1 MSGSQTPDAG
11 RQSGEDGKR
20 TPDAGQVKT
29 GRRTPDWRRRKN
41 HGGQKGQT
49 MAERINSFK
58 DLNVYQ
64 EACRLDES
72 IFEET
77 KRWPREEKYA
87 LIDQI
92 RRSSRSIGAN
102 IAEAWAKRRYP
113 AHFVSKLTDSDGEL
127 QETEHWMDRAVKYG
141 YLTRSRADVMEKQC
155 EVIGKM
161 LGVMIN
167 KSESF
172 S

>member
-1 MSGSQTPDAG
+1 
-11 RQSGEDGKR
+11 
-20 TPDAGQVKT
+20 
-29 GRRTPDWRRRKN
+29 
-41 HGGQKGQT
+41 

-58 DLNVYQ
+58 DLKVYQ

-77 KRWPREEKYA
+77 KIWPREEKYA

-113 AHFVSKLTDSDGEL
+113 AHFISKLTDSDGEL
-127 QETEHWMDRAVKYG
+127 QETEHWIGRAVKYG
-141 YLTRSRADVMEKQC
+141 YLTMSKSDVMEKQC

-167 KSESF
+167 KPESF

>member
-1 MSGSQTPDAG
+1 MS
-11 RQSGEDGKR
+11 
-20 TPDAGQVKT
+20 
-29 GRRTPDWRRRKN
+29 
-41 HGGQKGQT
+41 
-49 MAERINSFK
+49 ERINSFK
-58 DLNVYQ
+58 ELRVYK
-64 EACRLDES
+64 EACCLDVM

-87 LIDQI
+87 LIDQV

-127 QETEHWMDRAVKYG
+127 QETEHWLDRAVNYG
-141 YLTRSRADVMEKQC
+141 YLTRSRAAVMEKQC
-155 EVIGKM
+155 EIVGKM

-167 KSESF
+167 KPESF